1 MKIKLGKATVRCGKE
16 AYIFTIKARGEY
28 PVVGLVRYDSSDE
41 PCSWT
46 LDGKFNKEKE
56 GLSTDIISQEVA

>member
-1 MKIKLGKATVRCGKE
+1 MKLKIGKATVRCGKE

-28 PVVGLVRYDSSDE
+28 PVVGLVRYDSCDE

-46 LDGKFNKEKE
+46 SDGKFNKDKE
-56 GLSTDIISQEVA
+56 NLSADIVSQEIS